1 MKMSIKKMLVPY
13 CFGLALL
20 PAISF
25 PSGIFNDQDVIWE
38 AGRNAHIKYAE
49 QDDASFGANDHPV
62 NLQMEE
68 ISKALGSLGIPQ
80 KGNDDSGQEQ
90 TGIFTVQ
97 QIETLSQNLA
107 TGLANA
113 QRNQDIIFS
122 LEKTVKRLFGTRG
135 KRLYIAGR
143 TFYKDDKLNII
154 IGDHDR
160 AADEAFEAAY
170 DPTRVGIV
178 AYDFNYGRRTKS
190 SPVLDDSSINAPG
203 VEYKELNGK
212 RRNDWLV
219 IDLKSAS
226 EAVDAGMNTRR
237 AEESSRKREELTEI
251 PGSEEGSATVPAQVP
266 PATAAPATQSFEQ
279 RLTTLKTLRDKGLIT
294 DEEYET
300 KRRQI
305 LDEL

>member
-1 MKMSIKKMLVPY
+1 MSNNKFFVLY

-25 PSGIFNDQDVIWE
+25 PLGILQDQDVIWE
-38 AGRNAHIKYAE
+38 AGRNTYIKYDE

-62 NLQMEE
+62 DLQMEE
-68 ISKALGSLGIPQ
+68 ISKALGSLRIRH
-80 KGNDDSGQEQ
+80 KDNDDSDQER
-90 TGIFTVQ
+90 TGIFTEQ
-97 QIETLSQNLA
+97 QIETLSRNLA

-113 QRNQDIIFS
+113 KRNQDIIFS
-122 LEKTVKRLFGTRG
+122 LERTVGRLLGTRG

-143 TFYKDDKLNII
+143 AFYKDDKLNII
-154 IGDHDR
+154 IGDYDR
-160 AADEAFEAAY
+160 AGDEAFEAAY
-170 DPTRVGIV
+170 DPTNIGIV

-190 SPVLDDSSINAPG
+190 SRALNDSSINAPG
-203 VEYKELNGK
+203 VEYKQLNGK

-226 EAVDAGMNTRR
+226 EAVDASVNMRE
-237 AEESSRKREELTEI
+237 AEEISRKREELIELLE
-251 PGSEEGSATVPAQVP
+251 SEEAGAAVPAQVP

-279 RLTTLKTLRDKGLIT
+279 RLTTLKSLRDKGLIT
-294 DEEYET
+294 DEEYER